1 MVKSLITMAHSGK
14 FKYCITVVIYLGILT
29 IENVGTAVN
38 LCGTFTTLVQMSIL
52 CTNIYLQKGT

>member
-14 FKYCITVVIYLGILT
+14 FKYCITVVIYRGILT

-38 LCGTFTTLVQMSIL
+38 LYSTFTTPAHMPIL
-52 CTNIYLQKGT
+52 CINMYLQKGT